1 MTGIDE
7 VVTVTLLKLDKE
19 AIPETRNCL
28 FDFDEAILN
37 CQLSTLN

>member
-19 AIPETRNCL
+19 AIPETWNCL
-28 FDFDEAILN
+28 FHFGQQSMFRQHAV
-37 CQLSTLN
+37 